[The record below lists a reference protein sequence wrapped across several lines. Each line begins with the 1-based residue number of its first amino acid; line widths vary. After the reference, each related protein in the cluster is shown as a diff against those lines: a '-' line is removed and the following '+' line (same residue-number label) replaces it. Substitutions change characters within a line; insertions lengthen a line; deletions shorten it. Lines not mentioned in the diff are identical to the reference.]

1 MKQNFA
7 YLRVIHQHEELPA
20 EFRIEKP
27 IVTIGRHPSNDITL
41 PFSSVSRF
49 HSRIEVHN
57 NRFYIIDLNSSNG
70 TYVNGRRITQSALS
84 DGDIVIF
91 GNIELQFSRESLAE
105 KIAREEDSQATEV
118 EIITTQVGA
127 RTEIRSKINVDSTP
141 LPGAEAECLDRETL
155 IRAHGRLATLYKL
168 SDILR
173 SVTNEKEM
181 LRRVLSL
188 IFDVLPADRGA
199 ILLTTNDKSR
209 PLRAAVVRYRETIPK
224 PGEIAVSETIVNRC
238 INERVAILSSDALTD
253 TRFDAA
259 ESIIQHDIRSIMC
272 VPLIVQNKVVGLI
285 HVDTRESVQ
294 AFTEEDLAFLT
305 SIANELAVSIEHLRL
320 QEELVTRE
328 RLAAIGETITSI
340 AHNIKNLL
348 LLSRGG
354 CELMDRSIQQNSIES
369 IKDCWGVIKRTLDKI
384 SSMVHD
390 MLEYSRQRRVEF
402 KECNINELIRSICT
416 SFQNELK
423 KKNIE
428 LELDLDERIRT
439 LKLDED
445 GLHKAI
451 VNLLVNAIESITH
464 SYGKIVVQ
472 TSLLPSTNSIEITVS
487 DNGVGIPE
495 EDISKIF
502 YPFFSTK
509 GAVGTGLGLPI
520 TKKIIEDL
528 GGKIE
533 VDSTPNE
540 GTTFT
545 VTIPLLETICSD
557 VNKSPQ
563 APEKKK

>member
-1 MKQNFA
+1 MTQEIA
-7 YLRVIHQHEELPA
+7 YLRVVHQHPDLPP
-20 EFRIEKP
+20 EFKIDRP

-91 GNIELQFSRESLAE
+91 GNIELQFSRESLVE
-105 KIAREEDSQATEV
+105 KIGREEDSQATEV
-118 EIITTQVGA
+118 EIITTQVGGQ
-127 RTEIRSKINVDSTP
+127 TEIRSKINVDSTP
-141 LPGAEAECLDRETL
+141 LPGAEAECLDRNTL

-173 SVTNEKEM
+173 SVSDEKEM

-199 ILLTTNDKSR
+199 ILLTTNDKAK
-209 PLRAAVVRYRETIPK
+209 PLRAAIVRHRDATSK
-224 PGEIAVSETIVNRC
+224 PSEIAVSETIVNRC

-259 ESIIQHDIRSIMC
+259 ESIVQHEIRSIMC

-320 QEELVTRE
+320 QQEFICKE
-328 RLAAIGETITSI
+328 RMAAIGETITSI
-340 AHNIKNLL
+340 AHSIKNLL

-354 CELMDRSIQQNSIES
+354 CELMDKSIRQNSIES
-369 IKDCWGVIKRTLDKI
+369 VKDCWGVIKRTLDKI
-384 SSMVHD
+384 SSMVRD
-390 MLEYSRQRRVEF
+390 MLEYSRQRRIEYR
-402 KECNINELIRSICT
+402 ECDINELIRSICA
-416 SFQNELK
+416 SFENELK

-428 LELDLDERIRT
+428 LELDLDQQIQSR
-439 LKLDED
+439 KLDED
-445 GLHKAI
+445 GLHRVL
-451 VNLLVNAIESITH
+451 VNLLVNAIESINRPQ
-464 SYGKIVVQ
+464 GKILVQ
-472 TSLLPSTNSIEITVS
+472 TSLLPTNSIMIKVS
-487 DNGVGIPE
+487 DNGIGIPE

-502 YPFFSTK
+502 YPFYSTK

-520 TKKIIEDL
+520 TQKIIEEL

-533 VDSTPNE
+533 VESVRNE

-545 VTIPLLETICSD
+545 VTVPLLETSCFD
-557 VNKSPQ
+557 VNDS
-563 APEKKK
+563 